1 MAEAAEIERECFSNP
16 WSQNALATEITN
28 PGAAFFTAHLGAE
41 PAGYAG
47 MHYVLDEGYIANI
60 AVAKRFRGQGV
71 AKALLRRLITFGTEH
86 GLRTITLE
94 VRPSN
99 EAAIGLYCGFGF
111 AQVGRRRGFYTNPTE
126 DALLLT
132 LEL

>member
-1 MAEAAEIERECFSNP
+1 MVAAAEIERECFSTP
-16 WSQNALATEITN
+16 WSQNALTAELTN
-28 PGAAFFTAHLGAE
+28 PGAAFFTAHVGEE

-60 AVAKRFRGQGV
+60 AVAKRFRGQGI
-71 AKALLRRLITFGTEH
+71 AKALLRRLITFGTKN

-94 VRPSN
+94 VRSSN
-99 EAAIGLYCGFGF
+99 EAALGLYRGFGF
-111 AQVGRRRGFYTNPTE
+111 AQVGQRRGFYTNPTE